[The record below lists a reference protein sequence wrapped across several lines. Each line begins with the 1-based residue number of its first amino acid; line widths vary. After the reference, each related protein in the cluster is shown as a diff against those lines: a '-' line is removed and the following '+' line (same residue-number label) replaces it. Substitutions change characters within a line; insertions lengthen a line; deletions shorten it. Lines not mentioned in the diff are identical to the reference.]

1 MNSEES
7 LIENLKDKTI
17 ISEKRAR
24 SKYHHARESEGKE
37 HFISMMH
44 KMEEEKK
51 QMGDMDEEQL

>member
-17 ISEKRAR
+17 LSEKRSR
-24 SKYHHARESEGKE
+24 SKYHQARDAEGKE

-51 QMGDMDEEQL
+51 I